1 MSCTRTENYHGTNHM
16 DDVARLDSLP
26 ATEDIGVISLPCCPL
41 CGNEGRRLYVS
52 MVDWLFGV
60 PGEWGIRNCA
70 ACSIAWLD
78 PQPVARDIGKLYR
91 RYYTHNANTPV
102 TRLSRLRN
110 ASLQYVLAR
119 MGYSVDR
126 PKGLVA
132 RLLSHVRTTARASA
146 LEVLDLP
153 ASGIGTLL
161 DVGCG
166 NGGFIARMRSLG
178 WSVSGLDPDPG
189 AVSHARNQ
197 GLEIW
202 GATISEVPDT
212 AKYDVITLN
221 HVVEHAVDPIGL
233 LRECGKRLRPVSG
246 RLILTT
252 PNIASLGH
260 QWFDGHWRGLEV
272 PRHLILFSPNSLRE
286 CIKRAG
292 LRLQSLSTETRLARM
307 IYVASVCAKQGGLDV
322 GEQTKFKVRTKFAG
336 YLFQVFEDWLLH
348 LKADLGEEILCVC
361 TSREA

>member
-1 MSCTRTENYHGTNHM
+1 MNDFAG
-16 DDVARLDSLP
+16 LDTLP
-26 ATEDIGVISLPCCPL
+26 TTEDIGVISLPCCSL

-70 ACSIAWLD
+70 ACGIAWLD

-91 RYYTHNANTPV
+91 RYYTHNVNTPV
-102 TRLSRLRN
+102 TWLSRLRK
-110 ASLQYVLAR
+110 AILQHVLAR

-126 PKGLVA
+126 PKGVVA
-132 RLLSHVRTTARASA
+132 RVLSHVRTAARASA
-146 LEVLDLP
+146 LDVLGLP

-178 WSVSGLDPDPG
+178 WSVSGLDPDPR
-189 AVSHARNQ
+189 AVSHARSQ

-202 GATISEVPDT
+202 GETISDVPET
-212 AKYDVITLN
+212 AMYDVVTLN

-233 LRECGKRLRPVSG
+233 LRECGKRLRPVTG
-246 RLILTT
+246 RLIITT
-252 PNIASLGH
+252 PNLASLGH
-260 QWFDGHWRGLEV
+260 RWFNGYWRGLEI
-272 PRHLILFSPNSLRE
+272 PRHLILFSPTSLRE

-292 LRLQSLSTETRLARM
+292 LRLDSQCTETRLARM
-307 IYVASVCAKQGGLDV
+307 IYVASVYARQGARDV
-322 GEQTKFKVRTKFAG
+322 GEQNKFKVRTMFAG
-336 YLFQVFEDWLLH
+336 YLFQVLEDSLMH

-361 TSREA
+361 ASREA